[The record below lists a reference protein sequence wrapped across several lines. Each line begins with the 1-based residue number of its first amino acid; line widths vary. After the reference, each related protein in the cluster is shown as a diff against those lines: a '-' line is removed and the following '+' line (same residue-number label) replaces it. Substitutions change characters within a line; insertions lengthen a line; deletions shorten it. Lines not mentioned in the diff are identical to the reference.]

1 MQHRKFFKT
10 VSITLGLCGG
20 AIIIPTLASCS
31 EQQTRDPSLK
41 ESINLNVK
49 FSDLLTT
56 NGSPTNGAN
65 SKAVPAAT
73 TEVLKTPKQ
82 LFEEEFK
89 KHPQEF
95 IDNYDVLTQDQVA
108 NLKLETTA
116 KNTNDNFNNGSMTY
130 EQWSKKSSTTVTH
143 NKKAIADMSI
153 EKVYYPND
161 GSYFTVSSPKEL
173 HDKLVK
179 DITNIFEKIQGKP
192 TENKTVT
199 YKLNDNSKIG
209 YTKNDD
215 LLHVNVTKTETTP
228 DQSKELNK
236 DITETQYDLC
246 IPTSSVF
253 FFVKSD
259 TLKVTYMKEENTLLD
274 LSRGVTY
281 LNFDIGIQ
289 GQAMSEKF
297 TKENLMIGIK
307 QQPIKAGKT
316 QININ
321 TVLTDLGW
329 IKEEASG
336 NQKDGEI
343 VLDQQKISKDL
354 NVFNASFSEPKLFKI
369 DNGTNA
375 NATYRVGFSAAP
387 TVNHSWAID
396 GSIEKKLITTGDIKI
411 MNGTGLIEE
420 TDEIIFDLGSQSE
433 TLAPKIINQLST
445 ISNTNTLQ
453 MSETVK
459 TMIETEVK
467 KVVGSSNVTVEV
479 ITLQDFHDGKTMQ
492 KANVDIKLSNNV
504 SIIGNSSLFKL
515 KDNNVITLADS
526 VTTKLISTSPNTNKS

>member
-1 MQHRKFFKT
+1 MQHRKFFKI

-20 AIIIPTLASCS
+20 AIIIRTLASCS
-31 EQQTRDPSLK
+31 VQQTRQPSLK
-41 ESINLNVK
+41 QSINLNVK

-65 SKAVPAAT
+65 SKAVSAAT

-143 NKKAIADMSI
+143 NKKATTDMSI

-161 GSYFTVSSPKEL
+161 GSYFTVSSPEEF
-173 HDKLVK
+173 HDKLDK

-215 LLHVNVTKTETTP
+215 LLHVNVIKTETTP
-228 DQSKELNK
+228 DQPKELNK
-236 DITETQYDLC
+236 ATTETQYDLC

-259 TLKVTYMKEENTLLD
+259 TLKVTYTKEENTLLD

-297 TKENLMIGIK
+297 TKENLMIGTK
-307 QQPIKAGKT
+307 QQPIKVGTT

-321 TVLTDLGW
+321 TVLTALGW
-329 IKEEASG
+329 IKKEEASG
-336 NQKDGEI
+336 NQKDGQI

-369 DNGTNA
+369 NNATNN
-375 NATYRVGFSAAP
+375 NATYRVGFSVTP

-411 MNGTGLIEE
+411 MNGTGLIEQ
-420 TDEIIFDLGSQSE
+420 TDGIIFDLGSQSE

-445 ISNTNTLQ
+445 ISNTSTLQ
-453 MSETVK
+453 ISEPVK
-459 TMIETEVK
+459 TMIENEVR
-467 KVVGSSNVTVEV
+467 KVVGNSNATVN

-492 KANVDIKLSNNV
+492 KANVDIELSKVV

-515 KDNNVITLADS
+515 KDSNVITLADS
-526 VTTKLISTSPNTNKS
+526 VITKLTSTSPNTNKS

>member
-1 MQHRKFFKT
+1 MKT
-10 VSITLGLCGG
+10 LIQRRY
-20 AIIIPTLASCS
+20 
-31 EQQTRDPSLK
+31 E
-41 ESINLNVK
+41 
-49 FSDLLTT
+49 
-56 NGSPTNGAN
+56 
-65 SKAVPAAT
+65 
-73 TEVLKTPKQ
+73 
-82 LFEEEFK
+82 
-89 KHPQEF
+89 
-95 IDNYDVLTQDQVA
+95 
-108 NLKLETTA
+108 ETT
-116 KNTNDNFNNGSMTY
+116 SS
-130 EQWSKKSSTTVTH
+130 WSKEWYASFMAEHTCPTCQGKRLNEQVLSVQVGGLNISEFT
-143 NKKAIADMSI
+143 DMSI

-307 QQPIKAGKT
+307 QQPIKAGTT

-321 TVLTDLGW
+321 TVLTALG
-329 IKEEASG
+329 
-336 NQKDGEI
+336 
-343 VLDQQKISKDL
+343 
-354 NVFNASFSEPKLFKI
+354 
-369 DNGTNA
+369 
-375 NATYRVGFSAAP
+375 
-387 TVNHSWAID
+387 
-396 GSIEKKLITTGDIKI
+396 
-411 MNGTGLIEE
+411 
-420 TDEIIFDLGSQSE
+420 
-433 TLAPKIINQLST
+433 
-445 ISNTNTLQ
+445 
-453 MSETVK
+453 
-459 TMIETEVK
+459 
-467 KVVGSSNVTVEV
+467 
-479 ITLQDFHDGKTMQ
+479 
-492 KANVDIKLSNNV
+492 
-504 SIIGNSSLFKL
+504 
-515 KDNNVITLADS
+515 
-526 VTTKLISTSPNTNKS
+526 

>member
-1 MQHRKFFKT
+1 
-10 VSITLGLCGG
+10 
-20 AIIIPTLASCS
+20 
-31 EQQTRDPSLK
+31 
-41 ESINLNVK
+41 
-49 FSDLLTT
+49 
-56 NGSPTNGAN
+56 
-65 SKAVPAAT
+65 
-73 TEVLKTPKQ
+73 
-82 LFEEEFK
+82 
-89 KHPQEF
+89 
-95 IDNYDVLTQDQVA
+95 
-108 NLKLETTA
+108 
-116 KNTNDNFNNGSMTY
+116 MTY
-130 EQWSKKSSTTVTH
+130 EQWSKKSSTTVTP
-143 NKKAIADMSI
+143 NKKATADMPI

-192 TENKTVT
+192 TENKIAT
-199 YKLNDNSKIG
+199 YTLNDNSKIG

-215 LLHVNVTKTETTP
+215 LLHVNVTKTETMP

-236 DITETQYDLC
+236 AITETQYDLC

-259 TLKVTYMKEENTLLD
+259 TLKATYMKEENTLLN
-274 LSRGVTY
+274 LSRGTTY

-297 TKENLMIGIK
+297 TKENLMIGTK
-307 QQPIKAGKT
+307 QHLVKAETT

-321 TVLTDLGW
+321 TVLTALGW
-329 IKEEASG
+329 IKKEEASG

-369 DNGTNA
+369 DNGTKT

-445 ISNTNTLQ
+445 ISNTSTLQ

-459 TMIETEVK
+459 TMIENEVK
-467 KVVGSSNVTVEV
+467 NAVGSSNATVN

-492 KANVDIKLSNNV
+492 KANVDIKLSNV

-515 KDNNVITLADS
+515 KDNNVITLTDS